1 MPDFARRTL
10 TPELMDTEDCDFQTF
25 RACLVDLAAVNR
37 LTLAYRPTVD
47 FFDRLARAGRWPADR
62 PLRVLDVGAGY
73 GDMLRVLDR
82 WAGRRGLA
90 LELSGADLNPFAARA
105 ASEATGAARSIR
117 WITAD
122 AMNLPG
128 DPPDVVISSLFAHHL
143 DDDQLVHFLAWS
155 ERAARIGWFV
165 NDLHR
170 HAFSYYGFGLLARLM
185 RWHRF
190 VIHDGPVSIARAFA
204 ARDWRDL
211 LREAGLPEDAAKV
224 VWRFPFRLCVERVK
238 P

>member
-10 TPELMDTEDCDFQTF
+10 TPELMDTEACDFATF
-25 RACLVDLAAVNR
+25 RACLVDLAVVNR

-47 FFDRLARAGRWPADR
+47 FFDRLARAGKLPAGR
-62 PLRVLDVGAGY
+62 PTRVLDVGAGY

-82 WAGRRGLA
+82 WAQRRGVQ
-90 LELSGADLNPFAARA
+90 LEMVGADLNPFSARA
-105 ASEATGAARSIR
+105 ANEVTAAGRPIR

-122 AMNLPG
+122 ALSLPG

-143 DDDQLVHFLAWS
+143 DDDQLVSFLAWS
-155 ERAARIGWFV
+155 ERAARVGWFV

-170 HAFSYYGFGLLARLM
+170 HAFPFHGFGLLARLM

-190 VIHDGPVSIARAFA
+190 VIHDGPVSIARAFEA
-204 ARDWRDL
+204 GDWRDL
-211 LREAGLPEDAAKV
+211 LREAGLPKGAAKV